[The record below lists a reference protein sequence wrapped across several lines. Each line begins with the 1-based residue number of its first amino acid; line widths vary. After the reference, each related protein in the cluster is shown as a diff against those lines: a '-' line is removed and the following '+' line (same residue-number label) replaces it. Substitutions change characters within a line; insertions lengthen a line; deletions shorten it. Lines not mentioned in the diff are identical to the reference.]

1 MKLEELN
8 VHPHFRGFRH
18 EALFPNGY
26 GVSVVPEEDGE
37 HYELAVLEHSKG
49 HKAHL
54 TYDTV
59 VTDDVLRY
67 CTVDAVD
74 TLIDRVRALPTREVA
89 VKGGTVSRT
98 RTDGLPSFACGERDV

>member
-26 GVSVVPEEDGE
+26 GVSIIPEEDGE

-67 CTVDAVD
+67 CTVNAVD
-74 TLIDRVRALPTREVA
+74 TLIERVRALPPRGVA
-89 VKGGTVSRT
+89 VKGGTVNRT
-98 RTDGLPSFACGERDV
+98 RTDGLPSGEKATRDV